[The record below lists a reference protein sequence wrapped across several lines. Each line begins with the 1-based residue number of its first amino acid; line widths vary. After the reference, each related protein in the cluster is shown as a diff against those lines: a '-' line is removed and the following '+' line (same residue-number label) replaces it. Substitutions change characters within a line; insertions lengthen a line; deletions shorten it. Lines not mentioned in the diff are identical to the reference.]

1 MKATKKVLFVY
12 SHWQS
17 FVREDFNLL
26 LSFTSISKLKFDLQK
41 SFIGFFLGQLKGIF
55 NLLAKVPKND
65 IIYIWFCDYHAFW
78 AVLFAKLFGKQSII
92 VVGGFDAVKIPSID
106 YGLFIQNNLRT
117 RLAKWA
123 YGNCDKII
131 AVDQSL
137 IKGENTFAGVG
148 AVTGVA
154 NFVDDIESKSQVIPT
169 GYDEEKWKIKPKKEQ
184 VLTIALIKDQK
195 VFNRKGIDLYLEVA
209 KRLSNIDFYII
220 GLQHEDLIPPQLQG
234 LKNVHIL
241 PIVPQEE
248 LINFYAETKV
258 YCQFSVSEGLPNVLC
273 EAMMSGC
280 IPVGS
285 SANGIPLA
293 IGDCGYILTE
303 KNIEKAIELVKLAL
317 NSEKE
322 KSYCARQ
329 RIQQL
334 FPKNNRLKR
343 LKELIESL

>member
-1 MKATKKVLFVY
+1 MKAAKKVLFVY
-12 SHWQS
+12 THWQS
-17 FVREDFNLL
+17 FVREDFNLI
-26 LSFTSISKLKFDLQK
+26 LSFATISKLNFNLQK
-41 SFIGFFLGQLKGIF
+41 SFVGFFLGQLKGIF
-55 NLLAKVPKND
+55 NLLVKVPQND
-65 IIYIWFCDYHAFW
+65 VVYIWFCDYHAFW
-78 AVLFAKLFGKQSII
+78 AVLIAKIFNRKSVI
-92 VVGGFDAVKIPSID
+92 VVGGFDAVKIPSIH
-106 YGLFIQNNLRT
+106 YGLFIKDNLRT
-117 RLAKWA
+117 KLAKWA
-123 YGNCDKII
+123 YKNSDKII

-137 IKGENTFAGVG
+137 IKGENKYAGTD

-154 NFVDDIESKSQVIPT
+154 NFVENIENKSQVIPT
-169 GYDEEKWKIKPKKEQ
+169 GYDESKWQMQSKKKQ

-209 KRLSNIDFYII
+209 KRLSETNFYII
-220 GLQHEDLIPPQLQG
+220 GLQDEKLIPQHLQG

-293 IGDCGYILTE
+293 IGDCGYVLEE
-303 KNIEKAIELVKLAL
+303 KNITKATKLVELAL
-317 NSEKE
+317 NAKNE
-322 KSYCARQ
+322 KSHCARQ

-334 FPKNNRLKR
+334 FPKNNRIKR
-343 LKELIESL
+343 LKELIEKL